1 MCYWLNAVRKESRLP
16 SFAWTL
22 DLEEMWTW
30 DGESWVLSDL
40 EQQPERHGTL
50 LAGTHCARRSRH
62 VMKDLGTGY
71 VTCRDC
77 GWTLEAGRESLV
89 GQSSDDRSA

>member
-50 LAGTHCARRSRH
+50 LAG
-62 VMKDLGTGY
+62 M
-71 VTCRDC
+71 
-77 GWTLEAGRESLV
+77 
-89 GQSSDDRSA
+89 